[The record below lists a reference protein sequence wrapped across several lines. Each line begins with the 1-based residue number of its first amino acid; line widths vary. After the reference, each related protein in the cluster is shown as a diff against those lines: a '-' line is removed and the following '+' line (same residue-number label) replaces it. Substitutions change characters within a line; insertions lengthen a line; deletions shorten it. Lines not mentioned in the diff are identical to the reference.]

1 MSMLDGLLGVVL
13 KVYQT
18 ILRGVSFFHPR
29 ARLLIAGQDESYTRL
44 KTWRSQFPND
54 KVMWLHAASLGE
66 FEQGRPVMEEFKRQF
81 PDAKVVLTF
90 YSPSGYE
97 VRKNYS
103 GADLILYLPLDTPFE
118 MHRWVKCLHPT
129 LLTLVKYEVW
139 PNMLLALKKSEI
151 PVVMISGIFRKEQR
165 FFSGLLKGYWSNVLR
180 RIDYFHVQ
188 DETSFSLLKGI
199 GVDAMEVSGD
209 TRYDRVAEVAMSAK
223 LDERYLR
230 WKADSTVVVLGSSYP
245 IEEEAVVAMVDEY
258 PKVKWVIAP
267 HHIDEENIQRIERL
281 FKGKTQ
287 RATGL
292 GELNNAPI
300 LLLNTMG
307 ELGGIYKL
315 GEIAIIGG
323 GWGKGIHNVLEPA
336 AHGCA
341 VIWGPNAQK
350 FLEAQTLREVGGG
363 VQLNELKDLEKQ
375 LRRWLEN
382 NSDRQNAGKTA
393 REMIHQRTG
402 AKDKVLKTMAEIWE
416 GKKR

>member
-1 MSMLDGLLGVVL
+1 
-13 KVYQT
+13 
-18 ILRGVSFFHPR
+18 
-29 ARLLIAGQDESYTRL
+29 
-44 KTWRSQFPND
+44 
-54 KVMWLHAASLGE
+54 
-66 FEQGRPVMEEFKRQF
+66 
-81 PDAKVVLTF
+81 
-90 YSPSGYE
+90 
-97 VRKNYS
+97 
-103 GADLILYLPLDTPFE
+103 
-118 MHRWVKCLHPT
+118 
-129 LLTLVKYEVW
+129 
-139 PNMLLALKKSEI
+139 
-151 PVVMISGIFRKEQR
+151 
-165 FFSGLLKGYWSNVLR
+165 
-180 RIDYFHVQ
+180 
-188 DETSFSLLKGI
+188 
-199 GVDAMEVSGD
+199 
-209 TRYDRVAEVAMSAK
+209 MSAK

-258 PKVKWVIAP
+258 PKVKWVVAP

-281 FKGKTQ
+281 FMGKTQ

-292 GELNNAPI
+292 GEINNAPI

-307 ELGGIYKL
+307 ELGGMYKL

-363 VQLNELKDLEKQ
+363 VQLNELKDLDKQ

-382 NSDRQNAGKTA
+382 DSERQNAGKTA
-393 REMIHQRTG
+393 REMIHRRTG
-402 AKDKVLKTMAEIWE
+402 AKDKLLKTMAEIWE